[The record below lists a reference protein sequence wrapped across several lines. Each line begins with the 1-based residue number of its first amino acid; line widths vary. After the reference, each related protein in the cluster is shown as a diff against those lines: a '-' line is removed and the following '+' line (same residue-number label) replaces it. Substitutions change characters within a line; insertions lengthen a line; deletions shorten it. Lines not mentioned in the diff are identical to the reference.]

1 MALEIAQFIAY
12 DLPVGLVDSVLH
24 TVELVAEGK
33 PSIRYREGASEEYTL
48 TSSDVN
54 DEWTTVDMFI
64 NYYIDDSMTY
74 SFQVFLAKFVQDLID
89 QSEFLEKCWSV
100 ETND

>member
-1 MALEIAQFIAY
+1 MAVEIAQFIAY
-12 DLPVGLVDSVLH
+12 DLPVGLIDSVLH

-33 PSIRYREGASEEYTL
+33 PTVRYREGASEEYTL
-48 TSSDVN
+48 TSSDV
-54 DEWTTVDMFI
+54 DSDWETVDMFI

-89 QSEFLEKCWSV
+89 QSEFLEKCWSA